1 MFFIFMYNM
10 STTADEYLSPALE
23 YITVKFGIP
32 ESLAGVT
39 LLAFGNGAPD
49 VFSSI
54 SSGDDNAIN
63 SMSPLFGSSLFI
75 TTVVIFLVTRAGVNG
90 SVEVNKTFFI
100 RDLIVFMFM
109 EIYLLFILFFV
120 KQITIAIAWSFMG
133 IYTIYVI
140 LVWLQAKAEREES
153 SEEVSKKLDAIDLL
167 ETQSKYKKMTGK
179 PGSVAN
185 LEDFIQNR
193 KKS

>member
-1 MFFIFMYNM
+1 MTTVVMNSDDPNKGLMELIALSSPDEIHANTFLRVLFVPFYCFMFFILMYLM
-10 STTADEYLSPALE
+10 SSTADEYLSPALE
-23 YITVKFGIP
+23 FITVKFNIP

-90 SVEVNKTFFI
+90 SVPVNKKFFI
-100 RDLIVFMFM
+100 RDLIVFMLM
-109 EIYLLFILFFV
+109 ECYLLFILLV
-120 KQITIAIAWSFMG
+120 IKKITIPIAFSFLG

-140 LVWLQAKAEREES
+140 LVCVQAIG
-153 SEEVSKKLDAIDLL
+153 D
-167 ETQSKYKKMTGK
+167 
-179 PGSVAN
+179 
-185 LEDFIQNR
+185 
-193 KKS
+193 